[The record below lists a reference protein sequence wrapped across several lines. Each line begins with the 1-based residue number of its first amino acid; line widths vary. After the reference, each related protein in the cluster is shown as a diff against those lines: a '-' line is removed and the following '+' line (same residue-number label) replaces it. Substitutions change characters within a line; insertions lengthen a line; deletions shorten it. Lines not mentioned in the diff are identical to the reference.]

1 MSPEITITSEEL
13 RERVEDHLDRWI
25 PDDVWNRAEPYARH
39 KNEVN
44 RQRHPEIDYYDN
56 DYLVLLTADTVRE
69 TEFSDL
75 THALCGLTVAR
86 AQRKEKPMETTKER
100 AARCDRATH
109 ARRSSSLPA
118 YGSRTASI
126 TRRRR
131 RAKRKAL
138 RAATLAA
145 AVLLLGG
152 ISVAIFTT
160 PAGSK
165 QETDILPPTSTVGAY
180 IPDTPAPATE
190 TVEPTEPAVRYPL
203 TDAERDVVERV
214 VMAEA
219 GGESFE
225 GQMLVSQCILNAAE
239 KRGVDPSEAVVLYS
253 YTKSRPDPTQRV
265 KDAVAAVFDRGETV
279 VDEPI
284 LYFYNPALVTS
295 DFHESQIFVIE
306 EGGHRFFAERSTR

>member
-1 MSPEITITSEEL
+1 
-13 RERVEDHLDRWI
+13 
-25 PDDVWNRAEPYARH
+25 
-39 KNEVN
+39 
-44 RQRHPEIDYYDN
+44 
-56 DYLVLLTADTVRE
+56 
-69 TEFSDL
+69 
-75 THALCGLTVAR
+75 
-86 AQRKEKPMETTKER
+86 METTKER

-165 QETDILPPTSTVGAY
+165 QETDILPPT
-180 IPDTPAPATE
+180 
-190 TVEPTEPAVRYPL
+190 EPAVRYHL

-225 GQMLVSQCILNAAE
+225 GQMLVAQCILNAAE
-239 KRGVDPSEAVVLYS
+239 KRGVEPSEAVVLYS

>member
-1 MSPEITITSEEL
+1 
-13 RERVEDHLDRWI
+13 
-25 PDDVWNRAEPYARH
+25 
-39 KNEVN
+39 
-44 RQRHPEIDYYDN
+44 
-56 DYLVLLTADTVRE
+56 
-69 TEFSDL
+69 
-75 THALCGLTVAR
+75 
-86 AQRKEKPMETTKER
+86 METTKER

-180 IPDTPAPATE
+180 IPDTE

-203 TDAERDVVERV
+203 TDAERDAVERV

-225 GQMLVSQCILNAAE
+225 GQMLVAQCILNAAE
-239 KRGVDPSEAVVLYS
+239 KRGVEPSEAVVLYS

-265 KDAVAAVFDRGETV
+265 RDAVAAVFDRGETV

>member
-1 MSPEITITSEEL
+1 
-13 RERVEDHLDRWI
+13 
-25 PDDVWNRAEPYARH
+25 
-39 KNEVN
+39 
-44 RQRHPEIDYYDN
+44 
-56 DYLVLLTADTVRE
+56 
-69 TEFSDL
+69 
-75 THALCGLTVAR
+75 
-86 AQRKEKPMETTKER
+86 METTKER

-165 QETDILPPTSTVGAY
+165 QETNILPPTTTVGTY
-180 IPDTPAPATE
+180 IPDTSAPAAE
-190 TVEPTEPAVRYPL
+190 TVEPT
-203 TDAERDVVERV
+203 ERDVVERV

-225 GQMLVSQCILNAAE
+225 GQMLVAQCILNAAE
-239 KRGVDPSEAVVLYS
+239 KHGVDPSEAVVLYS